1 LTCQITLYSL
11 TEKKEN
17 RLSKEEFAIK
27 LFGDS
32 NQSKDIIENYYQ
44 DWKNSGYNID
54 LYKMLLKTR
63 G

>member
-1 LTCQITLYSL
+1 
-11 TEKKEN
+11 
-17 RLSKEEFAIK
+17 LSKEEFAIK